1 MTVDAGSDQTI
12 CLGQTVQIGGS
23 PTADNSL
30 NGSISYS
37 WTPNTS
43 ISNTNISNPNVYPTT
58 TTTYTVTVTRSIFGV
73 TCDESDDVT
82 ITVNPLPNVTL
93 SNFSDVCLNDPPF
106 FLSGGSP
113 TGGIDTY
120 SGNGV
125 GSNVINPLTAGVGN
139 HQITYSHTD
148 ANGCE
153 NSATNSINILPLP
166 DASIWDYTSPNP
178 FTGCSGSGSPFDL
191 YVDNTSSTTN
201 TNTNYTIDWGDGSP
215 FYDSSALAQYNT
227 LHSYNTQGYFSLVL
241 TLYIEY
247 IFEYMFFIM

>member
-1 MTVDAGSDQTI
+1 YLILSIKNIISQCPGLTVDAGSDQTI

-93 SNFSDVCLNDPPF
+93 SNFNDVCLNDPPF
-106 FLSGGSP
+106 FLNGGNP
-113 TGGIDTY
+113 TGLMDIY

-125 GSNVINPLTAGVGN
+125 GSNVFNPSIAGVGN
-139 HQITYSHTD
+139 HQITFIHTD
-148 ANGCE
+148 INGCVD
-153 NSATNSINILPLP
+153 SSLNSINVLPLP
-166 DASIWDYTSPNP
+166 DASI
-178 FTGCSGSGSPFDL
+178 
-191 YVDNTSSTTN
+191 
-201 TNTNYTIDWGDGSP
+201 
-215 FYDSSALAQYNT
+215 
-227 LHSYNTQGYFSLVL
+227 
-241 TLYIEY
+241 
-247 IFEYMFFIM
+247 